1 MHYYKTYL
9 SVFGIGYL
17 PFAPGTFG
25 SLIAL
30 PVSWLLTSN
39 IGVYASASLT
49 IILLLFGIIF
59 TNKLI
64 DKNKDPSWIVMDEFC
79 GQLLVLLFMEISII
93 SYIFSFIL
101 FRIFDIL
108 KPWPITLIDKSMKNS
123 FGIFFDDIMAA
134 IFSIITINLFMFI
147 MWGKFGSF
155 FWRYYL
161 IILIY
166 N

>member
-25 SLIAL
+25 SLIVL

-108 KPWPITLIDKSMKNS
+108 KPWPINLIDKSMKNS

-147 MWGKFGSF
+147 M
-155 FWRYYL
+155 
-161 IILIY
+161 
-166 N
+166 

>member
-79 GQLLVLLFMEISII
+79 GQLLVLLFMEISVI

-108 KPWPITLIDKSMKNS
+108 KPWPINLIDKSMKNS

-147 MWGKFGSF
+147 M
-155 FWRYYL
+155 
-161 IILIY
+161 
-166 N
+166 

>member
-147 MWGKFGSF
+147 M
-155 FWRYYL
+155 
-161 IILIY
+161 
-166 N
+166 

>member
-1 MHYYKTYL
+1 MNYYKTYL

-17 PFAPGTFG
+17 PLAPGTFG
-25 SLIAL
+25 SLVAL
-30 PVSWLLTSN
+30 PVSWLLTTN
-39 IGVYASASLT
+39 VGFFATASLT
-49 IILLLFGIIF
+49 IILLLFGIIY

-79 GQLLVLLFMEISII
+79 GQLLVLVFMEVSII
-93 SYIFSFIL
+93 SYILSFIL

-108 KPWPITLIDKSMKNS
+108 KPWPINLIDKSMKNS

-147 MWGKFGSF
+147 M
-155 FWRYYL
+155 
-161 IILIY
+161 
-166 N
+166 

>member
-64 DKNKDPSWIVMDEFC
+64 DKIKDP
-79 GQLLVLLFMEISII
+79 
-93 SYIFSFIL
+93 
-101 FRIFDIL
+101 
-108 KPWPITLIDKSMKNS
+108 
-123 FGIFFDDIMAA
+123 
-134 IFSIITINLFMFI
+134 
-147 MWGKFGSF
+147 
-155 FWRYYL
+155 
-161 IILIY
+161 
-166 N
+166 

>member
-108 KPWPITLIDKSMKNS
+108 KPWPINLIDKSMKNS

-147 MWGKFGSF
+147 M
-155 FWRYYL
+155 
-161 IILIY
+161 
-166 N
+166 